1 MRLFDIERI
10 VANRYNHLF
19 VMLIIFF
26 FCAPFFEKD
35 ERAMGARIITIGLL
49 LTIIICLRATVAGR
63 KYYWLCVSIAVLA
76 LVLES
81 LGSRSKVEDVR
92 QSLITLS
99 LLINCF
105 FVSLTIMFLMT
116 NMFRT
121 KKVTPDMIV
130 GGISI
135 YLLVGIMWSLIY
147 ILLTTFNEG
156 SVQFTGEASMMYFSF
171 TTLTTLGYGDIVPQS
186 EFARVLTSLEA
197 VFGQVYLAIFVAR
210 LVGLHIASEIKR
222 I

>member
-10 VANRYNHLF
+10 VANRYNHLL
-19 VMLIIFF
+19 VMLILLF
-26 FCAPFFEKD
+26 FCAPFFED
-35 ERAMGARIITIGLL
+35 GERTLGARIITIGLL
-49 LTIIICLRATVAGR
+49 LTIIICLRATVVSR

-76 LVLES
+76 FLLES
-81 LGSRSKVEDVR
+81 IGYRSKAEDVR
-92 QSLITLS
+92 QSLLTLS

-105 FVSLTIMFLMT
+105 FISLTIMFLMT
-116 NMFRT
+116 NMFRA

-156 SVQFTGEASMMYFSF
+156 AVQFTGEASMMYFSF

-186 EFARVLTSLEA
+186 ELARVLTGLEA
-197 VFGQVYLAIFVAR
+197 VFGQIYLAVFVAR
-210 LVGLHIASEIKR
+210 LVGLHIASEIRR